1 MGEAR
6 AHSGVPF
13 LGVAS
18 SGEYQMGVSSVLQL
32 VRTQMDNGSK
42 TLFEEEMTKN
52 RIKKRTYKNSKGI

>member
-13 LGVAS
+13 LGVVS
-18 SGEYQMGVSSVLQL
+18 SGECRMGVSSLLQL
-32 VRTQMDNGSK
+32 VRTQMDNGRK
-42 TLFEEEMTKN
+42 TLFEEETTKN